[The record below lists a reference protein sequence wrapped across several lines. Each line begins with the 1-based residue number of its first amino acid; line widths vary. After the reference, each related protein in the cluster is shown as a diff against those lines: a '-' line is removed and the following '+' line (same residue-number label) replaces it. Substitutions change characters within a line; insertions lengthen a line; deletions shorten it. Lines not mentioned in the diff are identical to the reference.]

1 MKRFVTTIFA
11 TSVVVILIV
20 FLMGSQGDSGSSLKI
35 AFVDANKITQGY
47 PKMIELNKQYQ
58 SDYGF
63 YQQKLA
69 EMSKELEDMV
79 NSGASQSD
87 IEAKQKDILAKK
99 QQYEKLLQDE
109 YQPKMQQVFNEMAEK
124 IESYA
129 QMMGYDF
136 ILTKQAFLYGND
148 IYDITEQ
155 LLNYLKAE

>member
-1 MKRFVTTIFA
+1 VKKFVTAIST
-11 TSVVVILIV
+11 TSVIVILIV
-20 FLMGSQGDSGSSLKI
+20 LLMGSQGNSGSSLKV
-35 AFVDANKITQGY
+35 AFVDVNKITQEY
-47 PKMIELNKQYQ
+47 PKMVELNKQYQ
-58 SDYGF
+58 VDYEF
-63 YQQKLA
+63 YQEKLA
-69 EMSKELEDMV
+69 EMNKELQDMV

-87 IEAKQKDILAKK
+87 IEAKRTDILTKK

-109 YQPKMQQVFNEMAEK
+109 YQPKMQQVLNEMAEK

-136 ILTKQAFLYGND
+136 ILSKQAFLYGND

>member
-1 MKRFVTTIFA
+1 M
-11 TSVVVILIV
+11 
-20 FLMGSQGDSGSSLKI
+20 D
-35 AFVDANKITQGY
+35 
-47 PKMIELNKQYQ
+47 
-58 SDYGF
+58 

-69 EMSKELEDMV
+69 EMNKELEDMV

-87 IEAKQKDILAKK
+87 IEAKQKDILTKK

>member
-1 MKRFVTTIFA
+1 MKKFVTAIST
-11 TSVVVILIV
+11 TSVIVILIV
-20 FLMGSQGDSGSSLKI
+20 LLMGSQGNSGSSLKV
-35 AFVDANKITQGY
+35 AFVDVNKITQEY
-47 PKMIELNKQYQ
+47 PKMVELNKQYQ
-58 SDYGF
+58 VDYEF
-63 YQQKLA
+63 YQEKLA
-69 EMSKELEDMV
+69 EMNKELQDMV

-87 IEAKQKDILAKK
+87 IEAKRTDILTKK

-109 YQPKMQQVFNEMAEK
+109 YQPKMQQVLNEMAEK

-136 ILTKQAFLYGND
+136 ILSKQAFLYGND